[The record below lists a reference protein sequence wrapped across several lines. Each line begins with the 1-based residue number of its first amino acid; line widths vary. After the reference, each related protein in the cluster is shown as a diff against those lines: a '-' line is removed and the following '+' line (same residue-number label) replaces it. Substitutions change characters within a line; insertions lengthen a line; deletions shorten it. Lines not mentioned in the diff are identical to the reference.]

1 MKIEL
6 KQIIEQL
13 NEAICLEPNF
23 TVAAMFNEDA
33 PIDDSEIIGWTIV
46 EKYEDGTVVPFADFE
61 GFKTIK
67 ELIEAYGA

>member
-13 NEAICLEPNF
+13 NEAIHLKPDF
-23 TVAAMFNEDA
+23 TVAAMFNEDV
-33 PIDDSEIIGWTIV
+33 PVDGSEIIGWTIAV
-46 EKYEDGTVVPFADFE
+46 KHEDGTVVPIAGFD

-67 ELIEAYGA
+67 ELIEA

>member
-33 PIDDSEIIGWTIV
+33 PIDDSEIIGWTIA
-46 EKYEDGTVVPFADFE
+46 EKYEDGTVVPFADFD

>member
-23 TVAAMFNEDA
+23 TVAAMFNEDT
-33 PIDDSEIIGWTIV
+33 PIDDSEIIGWTIA
-46 EKYEDGTVVPFADFE
+46 EKYEDGTVVPIADFD

>member
-13 NEAICLEPNF
+13 NEAIHLKPDF
-23 TVAAMFNEDA
+23 TVAAT
-33 PIDDSEIIGWTIV
+33 IDGCEIIGWTIA
-46 EKYEDGTVVPFADFE
+46 EKHEDGTVVPIVGFD

-67 ELIEAYGA
+67 ELIEAYEE

>member
-13 NEAICLEPNF
+13 NEAIHLKPDF
-23 TVAAMFNEDA
+23 TVAAMFNEDE
-33 PIDDSEIIGWTIV
+33 PVDGCEIIGWTIA
-46 EKYEDGTVVPFADFE
+46 EKHEDGTVVPIVGFD

-67 ELIEAYGA
+67 ELIEAYEA